1 MRRLLILAALAIASG
16 TAAAEEPPEA
26 PPSPMAGHTL
36 SCSIAGS
43 PIYGGCYYEAPI
55 FTVGALTL
63 SLGIDAQLASG
74 ERDSYLAPY
83 MQLTLELES
92 WSAWAEVA
100 APESW
105 GIPVI
110 GRSPAWRAGFTWTF
124 Q

>member
-1 MRRLLILAALAIASG
+1 MRRLAAVLAVLAIASG
-16 TAAAEEPPEA
+16 TAAAE
-26 PPSPMAGHTL
+26 SPVAGHTL
-36 SCSIAGS
+36 SCSVAGN
-43 PIYGGCYYEAPI
+43 PVYGGCYYEAPL
-55 FTVGALTL
+55 FTVGVLTL
-63 SLGIDAQLASG
+63 SLGLDAQLASG

-83 MQLTLELES
+83 LQVTLELES